1 MSISLIDIAVAI
13 PNFGARFPLD
23 FHYRT
28 IRQEP
33 TYLIIASNKTN

>member
-1 MSISLIDIAVAI
+1 MYISLKDMSAAV